1 VSSQSI
7 RGSGGQARRNRVARL
22 LELAARIT
30 QRDRE
35 VCRIVFDHRVL
46 TTVQVA
52 DLGFPTDHK
61 AQERLSILLRLEVV
75 DRFRSC
81 GNPWP
86 GRSDQW
92 MSETFNLGQRWLATV
107 TIMKLHPALIELV
120 VSDMGAT
127 LAFYRRLGLDIPKTA
142 DAEPHVDVELAGG
155 IRLAWD
161 TEDTIRS
168 FDPGWSPPT
177 GGGHRAN
184 LAFAC
189 GSPAEVDAAWTELT
203 EAGYEGH
210 LEPWDAFWGM
220 RYAVVHDP
228 DGRPVDLFAL
238 LPSA

>member
-1 VSSQSI
+1 
-7 RGSGGQARRNRVARL
+7 
-22 LELAARIT
+22 
-30 QRDRE
+30 
-35 VCRIVFDHRVL
+35 
-46 TTVQVA
+46 
-52 DLGFPTDHK
+52 
-61 AQERLSILLRLEVV
+61 
-75 DRFRSC
+75 
-81 GNPWP
+81 
-86 GRSDQW
+86 
-92 MSETFNLGQRWLATV
+92 MSETFNLAQERLATV
-107 TIMKLHPALIELV
+107 TVMNLHPALIELV
-120 VSDMGAT
+120 VSDMATT
-127 LAFYRRLGLDIPKTA
+127 LAFYRRLGMDIPETA
-142 DAEPHVDVELAGG
+142 DAEPHVDVELPGG
-155 IRLAWD
+155 MRLAWD

-228 DGRPVDLFAL
+228 DGRPVDLFAP